1 MRMFY
6 RMITPSSD
14 EQIENGE
21 TFTVFSWENLQ
32 FKIKYEIYK
41 EHINSVSLSSPQ
53 QLLSKDKLEDA
64 MPFLVNYDKL
74 KELLTKYGND
84 LLLILNFIKISVE
97 YNIKLNIIQNL
108 YNANINR
115 NTKINTLQSEANSF
129 NGTMKEMNDCL
140 GIMEND
146 FKNMNNN
153 SNKDDKLWMLVK
165 YGLHNRYNVYIE
177 LNEKKKVVIRL
188 KSKLKNREVFIKEI
202 IISINEYTELISKDV
217 NGYMTIFSKETIAY
231 VIDDNIN
238 NNNII
243 NTNDNNHNNNNNYN
257 CGDKHSSDIENVSSH
272 SAKEVDIFFLKSYF
286 NQRKKANNAR
296 NHKRNNH
303 YLYTSN
309 NNVII
314 ESFRQQKESNTMEGC
329 GNGNVF
335 TDSNE
340 GCVNKHKKKIVVK
353 PIIKGK
359 FNDIE
364 LSVATPNK
372 LTQRTKETDKD
383 EGLVMSHTRDINSNE
398 NLGNMNTIVTT
409 SVMNGCGNMNSNN
422 NNYMTISTKASNNV
436 VVQHQRGFSFT
447 KQQRPHSLQ
456 IENDRIDFSSYC
468 CCKI

>member
-1 MRMFY
+1 
-6 RMITPSSD
+6 MITPSSD
-14 EQIENGE
+14 EQIESGE
-21 TFTVFSWENLQ
+21 TFVVFSWENLQ
-32 FKIKYEIYK
+32 VKIKYETYK
-41 EHINSVSLSSPQ
+41 EHISSVSLSSPQ

-74 KELLTKYGND
+74 KELLSKYGND

-115 NTKINTLQSEANSF
+115 NTKINTLQSEAKAF
-129 NGTMKEMNDCL
+129 NVTVKEMNECL
-140 GIMEND
+140 GKMESD

-188 KSKLKNREVFIKEI
+188 KSKLKDREVFIKEI
-202 IISINEYTELISKDV
+202 IASMNEYASLVSKDA
-217 NGYMTIFSKETIAY
+217 NGYMTIFSKETLSY
-231 VIDDNIN
+231 VIDDNN
-238 NNNII
+238 NNNI
-243 NTNDNNHNNNNNYN
+243 NNYENNNN
-257 CGDKHSSDIENVSSH
+257 CVDKHSSDIDNVSSH

-309 NNVII
+309 NNIII
-314 ESFRQQKESNTMEGC
+314 ESFRQAKELNTIEGYN
-329 GNGNVF
+329 NGNVF

-340 GCVNKHKKKIVVK
+340 GCANKHKKKIVVK
-353 PIIKGK
+353 PIVKGK

-372 LTQRTKETDKD
+372 LTQRTKATDKD
-383 EGLVMSHTRDINSNE
+383 EGVMSHTREINSNE
-398 NLGNMNTIVTT
+398 NLGNMNTIVSS
-409 SVMNGCGNMNSNN
+409 SVVNTCGNTNN
-422 NNYMTISTKASNNV
+422 NNNNFMTISTKASNNV

-456 IENDRIDFSSYC
+456 IENDRIDFASYC

>member
-32 FKIKYEIYK
+32 FKIKYETYK

-84 LLLILNFIKISVE
+84 LLLILNFIKISAE

-115 NTKINTLQSEANSF
+115 NTKINTLQNEAKSF
-129 NGTMKEMNDCL
+129 NSTMKEMNDCL
-140 GIMEND
+140 SIMEND
-146 FKNMNNN
+146 FKNMNDNN
-153 SNKDDKLWMLVK
+153 DKDDKLWMLVK

-177 LNEKKKVVIRL
+177 VNEKKKVVIRL
-188 KSKLKNREVFIKEI
+188 KSKLKNREAFIKEI
-202 IISINEYTELISKDV
+202 IISMNEYTDLISKDA

-231 VIDDNIN
+231 VNDDNNNN
-238 NNNII
+238 NNNI
-243 NTNDNNHNNNNNYN
+243 NNDNNNN
-257 CGDKHSSDIENVSSH
+257 CVDKHSSDIENVSSH

-314 ESFRQQKESNTMEGC
+314 ESFRQAKESNTIEGYN
-329 GNGNVF
+329 NGNVL

-398 NLGNMNTIVTT
+398 NLGNMNTIVSP
-409 SVMNGCGNMNSNN
+409 SVINTCGNINNN

-456 IENDRIDFSSYC
+456 IENDSIDFSSYC